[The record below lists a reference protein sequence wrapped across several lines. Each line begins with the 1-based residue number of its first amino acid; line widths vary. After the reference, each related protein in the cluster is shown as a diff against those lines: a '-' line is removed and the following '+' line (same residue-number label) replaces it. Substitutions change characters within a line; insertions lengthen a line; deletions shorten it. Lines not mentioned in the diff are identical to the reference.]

1 MNYEIVPP
9 SPESLIESL
18 RSVGYTLPTAVAD
31 IADNSIAAGAKNIW
45 IDFHWAGRD
54 SHVAVVDDGNGMAP
68 DELTTAMRHGSR
80 NPLEKRSPHD
90 LGRFGL
96 GLKTA
101 SLSQCR
107 NLSVLSKKSGN
118 AIHARTWDL
127 KQLADGEWRLLL
139 DASRAAKRCE
149 SRLGDLRSGTAVVW
163 SDMDRLVES
172 ADRGEAVAHA
182 QFNDSV
188 DHVRS
193 HLALIYHR
201 FLEDKDLR
209 IYVNGSEVAPWDP
222 FMRSSRVQ
230 STVVGDEPIQF
241 GRSAVVFKGFVLP
254 HKDRLTE
261 EEFEQNKGPRG
272 WAGQQ
277 GFYVYRNRRLLVY
290 GDWLRLGRPSPWTKE
305 EHYRLARIQLD
316 IPNDSD
322 IEWQLDVKK
331 STARPPALLR
341 ERLTDLADNVRSR
354 ARSVF
359 AHRGKYGTRVA
370 PVEQAERPWVSKV
383 RENRKVYGIN
393 RKHPAVQAV
402 LSMFPEKESA
412 LNSLLRLLEETVPV
426 QQIWLDAAEQRM
438 DHAAPYSG
446 VDFAE
451 IKSDMRKVLE
461 FLKKAGI
468 NHETALQQLR
478 GMDPFDRY
486 PALIN
491 EL

>member
-1 MNYEIVPP
+1 MKYEIVPP

-31 IADNSIAAGAKNIW
+31 IVDNSIAAGAKNIW

-54 SHVAVVDDGNGMAP
+54 SHVAVIDDGSGMAP
-68 DELTTAMRHGSR
+68 EELTTAMRHGSR
-80 NPLEKRSPHD
+80 NPLEKRSPQD

-107 NLSVLSKKSGN
+107 NLSVLSRKSGSQ
-118 AIHARTWDL
+118 IHARTWDL
-127 KQLADGEWRLLL
+127 KELADGEWRLLL
-139 DASRAAKRCE
+139 GASTAAKRCE
-149 SRLGDLRSGTAVVW
+149 GKLGDLKSGTAVVW
-163 SDMDRLVES
+163 SEMDRLVEA

-193 HLALIYHR
+193 HLALIFHR
-201 FLEDKDLR
+201 FIEDKDLR
-209 IYVNGSEVAPWDP
+209 IHVNGSEILPWDP
-222 FMRSSRVQ
+222 FMRFSEVP
-230 STVVGDEPIQF
+230 STIVGDEPISF
-241 GRSAVVFKGFVLP
+241 GSSAVIFKGFVLP
-254 HKDRLTE
+254 HKDRLSA
-261 EEFEQNKGPRG
+261 EEFEKNKGPRG

-277 GFYVYRNRRLLVY
+277 GFYVYRNKRLLVY

-331 STARPPALLR
+331 STARPPAILR
-341 ERLTDLADNVRSR
+341 ERLTELAEKVRSR
-354 ARSVF
+354 AREVF
-359 AHRGKYGTRVA
+359 AHRGKYGTRSA
-370 PVEQAERPWVSKV
+370 PATQSERPWIPKV
-383 RENRKVYGIN
+383 RENRRIYAIN
-393 RKHPAVQAV
+393 RTHPAVQA
-402 LSMFPEKESA
+402 LISAFPEKEPA

-426 QQIWLDAAEQRM
+426 QQIWLDSAEQRM
-438 DHAAPYSG
+438 DHALPYSG

-451 IKSDMRKVLE
+451 IKSDMRKVLD

-468 NHETALQQLR
+468 NQETAIQQLR

-486 PALIN
+486 PKLVD

>member
-9 SPESLIESL
+9 SPQSLIESL
-18 RSVGYTLPTAVAD
+18 RSVGYTLSTAIAD
-31 IADNSIAAGAKNIW
+31 IVDNSIAAGASNIW
-45 IDFHWAGRD
+45 IDFHWAGEN
-54 SHVAVVDDGNGMAP
+54 SHVAVTDDGSGMAA

-80 NPLEKRSPHD
+80 NPLDKRSPQD

-107 NLSVLSKKSGN
+107 NLSVLSKKNGSE
-118 AIHARTWDL
+118 IHARTWDL
-127 KQLADGEWRLLL
+127 EELADGEWKLLL
-139 DASRAAKRCE
+139 DPSSAAKRCE
-149 SRLGDLRSGTAVVW
+149 NRLGNLRSGTAVVW
-163 SDMDRLVES
+163 SDMDRLVE
-172 ADRGEAVAHA
+172 AAEHGEAVAQA

-188 DHVRS
+188 DHVKA
-193 HLALIYHR
+193 HLALIFHR

-209 IYVNGSEVAPWDP
+209 IHVNGNEIRPWDP
-222 FMRSSRVQ
+222 FMRFCDVQ
-230 STVVGDEPIQF
+230 STIVGDEPLAF
-241 GRSAVVFKGFVLP
+241 GCSEVVFKGFVLP
-254 HKDRLTE
+254 HRDRLTE
-261 EEFEQNKGPRG
+261 EGFEQNKGPRG

-277 GFYVYRNRRLLVY
+277 GFYVYRNKRLLVY

-341 ERLTDLADNVRSR
+341 ERLTDLADNVRAR

-359 AHRGKYGTRVA
+359 AHRGKYGTRVT
-370 PVEQAERPWVSKV
+370 PVDPSERPWVSKV
-383 RENRKVYGIN
+383 RENRRVYGVN

-402 LSMFPEKESA
+402 LSMFPEKESV
-412 LNSLLRLLEETVPV
+412 LNCLLRLLEETVPV

-446 VDFAE
+446 VDFTE

-468 NHETALQQLR
+468 NHETAVQQLR
-478 GMDPFDRY
+478 AMDPFDRY